1 MRISVIESTAFGNRA
16 IGFRKHTVHNYRTG
30 PRLPHTRLIASSRHH
45 HRHHLSAARWHRR
58 TRMLRTSRCAAVRQR
73 ACVVI
78 PHPIRCREPLPS
90 TIQTRRDRTPVS
102 TKPISTRSACP
113 KARSPDF
120 THVISTALTTASVC
134 LAAFAASRTCRTIRQ
149 LIAVLRWQP
158 MGLTNRPSRSR
169 IACSMTLCT
178 LRPTRSHCRPK
189 ARPTSISAPTHAA
202 RTQIASRMTLS
213 TRGR

>member
-1 MRISVIESTAFGNRA
+1 
-16 IGFRKHTVHNYRTG
+16 
-30 PRLPHTRLIASSRHH
+30 
-45 HRHHLSAARWHRR
+45 
-58 TRMLRTSRCAAVRQR
+58 MLRTSRCAAVRQR
-73 ACVVI
+73 ACVVK
-78 PHPIRCREPLPS
+78 PHPIRCSEPLPS

-189 ARPTSISAPTHAA
+189 ARPISESTPSHAA
-202 RTQIASRMTLS
+202 RTRIAPRVAHR

>member
-16 IGFRKHTVHNYRTG
+16 IVFRKHIVHNHRTG
-30 PRLPHTRLIASSRHH
+30 PRLPHTRLIASSRKH
-45 HRHHLSAARWHRR
+45 HRDHLSAARWRRR
-58 TRMLRTSRCAAVRQR
+58 TRMLITSRCTAVRHR
-73 ACVVI
+73 ACVVK
-78 PHPIRCREPLPS
+78 PHPVRCREALPS
-90 TIQTRRDRTPVS
+90 TIQTRRNRTPVS
-102 TKPISTRSACP
+102 SKPITTRSACP

-169 IACSMTLCT
+169 IACNMTLCT
-178 LRPTRSHCRPK
+178 RRRTRSHCKPR
-189 ARPTSISAPTHAA
+189 ARPISKSASSRAAQTRIAP
-202 RTQIASRMTLS
+202 RMTLR